1 MKYYVIVN
9 PISGRGQAGK
19 SIPQMEGLLRSFG
32 LDFELVCTERPWHAA
47 DLAEAAARANFDA
60 VVTASGD
67 GTANEAVNGLMRAR
81 AAGYNHTAFSI
92 LPVGTGNDMNFG
104 LGSHSTLEDGIRA
117 LAEGH
122 RRKIDVGLVRGG
134 DYPDGRYFA
143 NGIGI
148 GFDAVVGFE
157 AAKIRWASGLP
168 VYLMAV
174 IRTVFLYFNAPK
186 VEITL
191 DNETFVQPS
200 LMTSI
205 MNGRRMGGGFMMAPE
220 SSPEDGWLDLCIVS
234 EASRLRLFQL
244 IPYFLKGTQASQPE
258 IKMKRSKTV
267 RVRALD
273 GSLPAHSDGETLCH
287 KGESLEIELIPSALE
302 FLTLTPSDSKVA

>member
-1 MKYYVIVN
+1 MKCYIIVN
-9 PISGRGQAGK
+9 PTSGRGHAEK
-19 SIPQMEGLLRSFG
+19 VIPQIEELLRSFK
-32 LDFELVCTERPWHAA
+32 LDFELVQTERPWHAA
-47 DLAEAAARANFDA
+47 ELAEAAARAGFD
-60 VVTASGD
+60 VVATASGD
-67 GTANEAVNGLMRAR
+67 GTANEALNGLMRAR
-81 AAGYNHTAFSI
+81 AAGHHHTAFSI

-104 LGSHSTLEDGIRA
+104 LARHQGMDDAVRA
-117 LAEGH
+117 LAENH

-134 DYPDGRYFA
+134 DYPEGRYFA

-157 AAKIRWASGLP
+157 AVKIRWASGLP

-174 IRTVFLYFNAPK
+174 LRTVLLYFNAPN

-191 DNETFVQPS
+191 DGETFVQRS

-220 SSPEDGWLDLCIVS
+220 SAPDDGILDLCIAS
-234 EASRLRLFQL
+234 EASRMRLFQL
-244 IPYFLKGTQASQPE
+244 IPYFLKGTQATQPE

-267 RVRALD
+267 KVRALD
-273 GSLPAHSDGETLCH
+273 GSLPAHADGETLCYA
-287 KGESLEIELIPSALE
+287 GQSLEIELIPSALE
-302 FLTLTPSDSKVA
+302 FVTLASSS

>member
-1 MKYYVIVN
+1 MKYYIIVN
-9 PISGRGQAGK
+9 PTSGRGHAK
-19 SIPQMEGLLRSFG
+19 DAIPQIEELLRSFS
-32 LDFELVCTERPWHAA
+32 LDFELVLTERPWQAA
-47 DLAEAAARANFDA
+47 DLAEAAARAGFD
-60 VVTASGD
+60 VVATASGD

-81 AAGYNHTAFSI
+81 AAGFNQTAFCI

-104 LGSHSTLEDGIRA
+104 LGYHLTLEDGVRA
-117 LAEGH
+117 LAGNH

-134 DYPDGRYFA
+134 DYPNGRYFA

-157 AAKIRWASGLP
+157 AVKIRWASGLP

-174 IRTVFLYFNAPK
+174 LRTVLLYFTAPK

-191 DNETFVQPS
+191 DSETFTQRS

-220 SSPEDGWLDLCIVS
+220 GAPDDGWLDLCIAS
-234 EASRLRLFQL
+234 EASRMRLFQL
-244 IPYFLKGTQASQPE
+244 IPYFLKGTQATQPE
-258 IKMKRSKTV
+258 ITMKRAKTV
-267 RVRALD
+267 KVRALD
-273 GSLPAHSDGETLCH
+273 GTLPAHADGETLCYQ
-287 KGESLEIELIPSALE
+287 GQLLEVELIPSALE
-302 FLTLTPSDSKVA
+302 FVTLEN